1 MNEHC
6 DLLVI
11 GGGPAGAATAA
22 MAASAGA
29 RTMVVERANYPRDKV
44 CGEFVSAEGVDVLR
58 RLGVLDAL
66 IRAGGAW
73 MDACRITDRRG
84 GRLDVPLPRLAQVG
98 NRALGITRA
107 RMDSILLERAG
118 NLGAEIA
125 QRTEAVEPAFEEDRV
140 IGFRCRKVGS
150 GASGSVIRA
159 KLVVAADG
167 RRSVLARRLHPELC
181 DPPRSGPGAWF
192 GLKTHLELAPRRLG
206 GRVEL
211 HLFDGGYVGLGAV
224 EGGRI
229 NLCLM
234 VTVGA
239 LRACGGRPERL
250 LTERVM
256 GNPAVGNLIGTAP
269 STSNWKS
276 VGPLRFGVREP
287 AACGALFVGDAAGT
301 IDPFSGEGM
310 SNALSAAE
318 MAQPYVAEAIA
329 RGSLQPEAENRYR
342 QAWHGAFAPVT
353 RRVRLLGSV
362 LQRPGPARAALSLL
376 RLAPARLAPRI
387 VAATRT
393 AGSR

>member
-29 RTMVVERANYPRDKV
+29 RTMIVERADFPRDKV

-66 IRAGGAW
+66 VRSGGLW

-84 GRLDVPLPRLAQVG
+84 ARLDVPLPRPAQLG
-98 NRALGITRA
+98 GRALGITRA
-107 RMDSILLERAG
+107 RMDTILLERAG
-118 NLGAEIA
+118 LHGAEIA
-125 QRTEAVEPAFEEDRV
+125 ERTEAVEPLFDGDRV
-140 IGFRCRKVGS
+140 VGFRCRKVGTD
-150 GASGSVIRA
+150 GFGSAIRA

-181 DPPRSGPGAWF
+181 DPQRSGPGSWF
-192 GLKTHLELAPRRLG
+192 GLKTHLELDPRRLG

-211 HLFDGGYVGLGAV
+211 HLFDGGYVGLGGV
-224 EGGRI
+224 EGGRV

-234 VTVGA
+234 VTVGV
-239 LRACGGRPERL
+239 LRACGGRPRRL
-250 LTERVM
+250 LTERVI
-256 GNPAVGNLIGTAP
+256 GNPAVRELLGDTPATGA
-269 STSNWKS
+269 WKS
-276 VGPLRFGVREP
+276 VGPLSFGVREP

-301 IDPFSGEGM
+301 IDPFCGEGM
-310 SNALSAAE
+310 SNALAAAE
-318 MAQPYVAEAIA
+318 LAQPHVATAIA
-329 RGSLQPEAENRYR
+329 AGSLRPEAAERYR
-342 QAWHGAFAPVT
+342 ADWHGAFAPVT
-353 RRVRLLGSV
+353 RRVRLLARV

-393 AGSR
+393 AGPA